1 MSKACRLTVQTGLDC
16 GYNTC
21 AGLVMETLYMIFCDI
36 ETAFSCLSVAS

>member
-1 MSKACRLTVQTGLDC
+1 MSTACRLTVQTGLDC

-21 AGLVMETLYMIFCDI
+21 VGVVMETLYMIFCDI